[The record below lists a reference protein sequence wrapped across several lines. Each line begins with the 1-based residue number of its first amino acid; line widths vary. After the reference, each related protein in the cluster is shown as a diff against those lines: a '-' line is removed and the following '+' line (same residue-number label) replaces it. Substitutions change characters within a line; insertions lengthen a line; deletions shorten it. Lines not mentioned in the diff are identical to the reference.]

1 MATFFK
7 PSLGSRIFDLCNI
20 LFMLI
25 FGFLMVYPFINLLA
39 LSLNDG
45 VDAARGGIYLFP
57 RKFSLSAYDLL
68 FHNKHMLEGFKWSVL
83 RVLAG
88 TTTCLFATGL
98 LAYIVTIRQF
108 SGRKFIRVMFF
119 YTMYINGGL
128 IPTYLL
134 MLNLGLANSFLVY
147 VLPNLFNVY
156 FMLLIASYIQNLPDA
171 LFESARIDGASE
183 LTIYVRI
190 VIPVAVPVF
199 AAVSIYLAVSHWNA
213 WFDVILYN
221 SNGKFDTLQVYLR
234 RLLLE
239 VESIQQIKD
248 QQMLYN
254 KYKELSPLT
263 LRAATSIIVLVPIL
277 LVYPFLQKYF
287 IGGLTIGSVKG

>member
-1 MATFFK
+1 MATFLK

-25 FGFLMVYPFINLLA
+25 FGFIMVYPFINLLA

-45 VDAARGGIYLFP
+45 IDAARGGIYFFP

-68 FHNKHMLEGFKWSVL
+68 FHNKHMLEGFKWSIL

-88 TTTCLFATGL
+88 TSTCLFATGL
-98 LAYIVTIRQF
+98 LAYIVTIRHF

-147 VLPNLFNVY
+147 LLPNLFNVY

-190 VIPVAVPVF
+190 VVPVAVPVF

-234 RLLLE
+234 RLLLD
-239 VESIQQIKD
+239 VESISQIKD

-254 KYKELSPLT
+254 KYKQLSPLT

-277 LVYPFLQKYF
+277 MVYPFLQKYF